1 VKLDVWRDNLPLQSQ
16 NGLDEAA
23 QASSCLA
30 MADIG
35 FDLVFASASPG
46 LCRGIEW
53 DKVYTSNV
61 SIFSFYIL
69 ATKDT
74 CNSCE
79 FQRIPSLCSCAVTL
93 FMN

>member
-1 VKLDVWRDNLPLQSQ
+1 MKLDVWRDDQPLQSQ

-46 LCRGIEW
+46 LRRGIEW

-61 SIFSFYIL
+61 SASSFYIL
-69 ATKDT
+69 APKDT
-74 CNSCE
+74 CDSCE
-79 FQRIPSLCSCAVTL
+79 FQRIPSLCACAVTL
-93 FMN
+93 YRN